1 LTKAKIAPPIHNNPE
16 IISITGKTGNFL
28 PVSAASEDELGAGFN
43 SFLNPKTKF
52 STGPA
57 SCARFVWV
65 GWEVGVL
72 VEVATGVGLA
82 LSVAEG
88 VGVLG
93 AGFNSFLN
101 PKTKF
106 STGPAS
112 CARFVWVGWEV
123 GVLVKVATGVG
134 LALSV
139 AEGVGVDVGAGVGV
153 LVGVEVGVGVEAGV
167 GVEQGFNVPPELSDP
182 SVATENRSNLSSLAC
197 PSDKLPIDCVLPSF
211 GLQIPPLLP

>member
-1 LTKAKIAPPIHNNPE
+1 MTKAKIAPPIHNSPE

-88 VGVLG
+88 VGV
-93 AGFNSFLN
+93 N
-101 PKTKF
+101 
-106 STGPAS
+106 
-112 CARFVWVGWEV
+112 
-123 GVLVKVATGVG
+123 
-134 LALSV
+134 
-139 AEGVGVDVGAGVGV
+139 VGAGVGV
-153 LVGVEVGVGVEAGV
+153 GVAVGVFVRVAVAVGFGVGVG
-167 GVEQGFNVPPELSDP
+167 QGSRV
-182 SVATENRSNLSSLAC
+182 
-197 PSDKLPIDCVLPSF
+197 
-211 GLQIPPLLP
+211 PLLLVKFFEDKEKRSQTFVGA